1 MESTLHD
8 LKTRRSCRSY
18 TDEIPS
24 KEILDKIAEAGT
36 YAPTGRGLQ
45 APKIVVV
52 RDRETIEYIEKLNAS
67 AWAGKMEHPF
77 YGAPVLM
84 IVLADPE
91 IRTYVDDGNMVIG
104 NILNAAHALGVAS
117 CYIYRARETFD
128 MPEGKELLRKWGIDE
143 RYRGIG
149 NCILGY
155 AAVPYAD
162 PKPRKDDYILYV

>member
-24 KEILDKIAEAGT
+24 KEIFDKIAEAGT

-52 RDRETIEYIEKLNAS
+52 RDRETIERIEKLNAA
-67 AWAGKMEHPF
+67 AWGGKMERPF

-84 IVLADPE
+84 IVLADPD

-128 MPEGKELLRKWGIDE
+128 SPEGKKLLSEWGIDE
-143 RYRGIG
+143 KYRGIG

-155 AAVPYAD
+155 AAAPYAD
-162 PKPRKDDYILYV
+162 PRPRKDDYILYV

>member
-52 RDRETIEYIEKLNAS
+52 RDRETIERIESSMPPRGEAKWSIPSTAR
-67 AWAGKMEHPF
+67 PF
-77 YGAPVLM
+77 
-84 IVLADPE
+84 
-91 IRTYVDDGNMVIG
+91 
-104 NILNAAHALGVAS
+104 
-117 CYIYRARETFD
+117 
-128 MPEGKELLRKWGIDE
+128 
-143 RYRGIG
+143 
-149 NCILGY
+149 
-155 AAVPYAD
+155 
-162 PKPRKDDYILYV
+162 

>member
-1 MESTLHD
+1 MESTLID

-18 TDEIPS
+18 TDEVPS

-52 RDRETIEYIEKLNAS
+52 RDRETIERIEKLNAA
-67 AWAGKMEHPF
+67 AWGGKMEHPF

-84 IVLADPE
+84 IVLADPD

-128 MPEGKELLRKWGIDE
+128 SPEGKELLRDWGIDE
-143 RYRGIG
+143 KYRGIG

-155 AAVPYAD
+155 AAAPYAD
-162 PKPRKDDYILYV
+162 PRPRKDDYILYV